1 MSLAEIAGEG
11 FRAVAQIADA
21 TMSLARDAT
30 YVVLGIG
37 VVVGQT
43 LLDAGRRI
51 AGRGGD
57 RPEAPRAAA

>member
-1 MSLAEIAGEG
+1 MTLAEIAGEG
-11 FRAVAQIADA
+11 FRAVAQIAEA

-43 LLDAGRRI
+43 LLDVGRRI
-51 AGRGGD
+51 AGRDGD